1 MPIVNLILYKMN
13 SVKTKSVAKTVNT
26 KKETVKKVVAKR
38 KPQTEAQ
45 KQATAKKRALNPQWA
60 NVQSAKRKTENNAF
74 KTDAILCL
82 IEVKRTASL
91 TNVNVDSHKNLDY
104 QKQCKI
110 AINFMVKNKAEFLPL
125 LTKAV
130 RTNKGSFGVYYFE
143 QLVQKIVKFKIDKG
157 MDFKTSLNAIISA
170 NSIK

>member
-1 MPIVNLILYKMN
+1 MN

-26 KKETVKKVVAKR
+26 KTVKKVVVKR

-110 AINFMVKNKAEFLPL
+110 AINFMVKNKTEFLPL
-125 LTKAV
+125 LENAVTKI
-130 RTNKGSFGVYYFE
+130 KGNFNVYRFE
-143 QLVQKIVKFKIDKG
+143 QLIQRIVRLKIEKNF
-157 MDFKTSLNAIISA
+157 DFKTSLNAIISE
-170 NSIK
+170 NSLK

>member
-1 MPIVNLILYKMN
+1 MN

-26 KKETVKKVVAKR
+26 KTVKKVVVKR
-38 KPQTEAQ
+38 KPQTEEQ

-82 IEVKRTASL
+82 IEVRRTASL
-91 TNVNVDSHKNLDY
+91 TNVNVDSHLNLDY

>member
-26 KKETVKKVVAKR
+26 KTVKKVVAKR

>member
-1 MPIVNLILYKMN
+1 ML
-13 SVKTKSVAKTVNT
+13 STKTNSVAKTVNT
-26 KKETVKKVVAKR
+26 KTVKKVVAKR

-60 NVQSAKRKTENNAF
+60 NVQSAKRKTEKDIF
-74 KTDAILCL
+74 KTNPIACL

-91 TNVNVDSHKNLDY
+91 TNVNVDSHLNLDY

-125 LTKAV
+125 LENAVTKI
-130 RTNKGSFGVYYFE
+130 KGNFNVYRFE
-143 QLVQKIVKFKIDKG
+143 QLVQRIVKYKIEKG
-157 MDFKTSLNAIISA
+157 MEFKTSLTAIISE
-170 NSIK
+170 NSLK

>member
-1 MPIVNLILYKMN
+1 MN
-13 SVKTKSVAKTVNT
+13 AITKTNSVAKTVVNNAKNVPT
-26 KKETVKKVVAKR
+26 KKVVKR

-60 NVQSAKRKTENNAF
+60 NVQSAKRKTEKGIF
-74 KTDAILCL
+74 KTNPIACL

-110 AINFMVKNKAEFLPL
+110 AINFMVKNKTEFLPL
-125 LTKAV
+125 LENAVTKI
-130 RTNKGSFGVYYFE
+130 KGNFNVYRFE
-143 QLVQKIVKFKIDKG
+143 QLIQRIVKLKIEKNF
-157 MDFKTSLNAIISA
+157 DFKTSLNAIISE
-170 NSIK
+170 NSLK

>member
-1 MPIVNLILYKMN
+1 MLKSN
-13 SVKTKSVAKTVNT
+13 SVLETVKTPT
-26 KKETVKKVVAKR
+26 KKKVVKKVVTR
-38 KPQTEAQ
+38 KPLTEEQ
-45 KQATAKKRALNPQWA
+45 KEMQAKKRALNPQWA

-91 TNVNVDSHKNLDY
+91 TNVNIDSHKNLDY

-125 LTKAV
+125 LIKAV

-170 NSIK
+170 NSLK